1 MKDSI
6 VQISFGYKN
15 KIYIQIN
22 FVLNQNKVLQFMNVQ
37 NTSKVNFLSIDK
49 NHWLNKYLRGAPG
62 ARGRF
67 NGINKKYILIFYKSP
82 KKN

>member
-1 MKDSI
+1 MNKMKDSI

-15 KIYIQIN
+15 KTYIQIN

-37 NTSKVNFLSIDK
+37 NTSKVIFLSIDK
-49 NHWLNKYLRGAPG
+49 NHWLNKYSRS
-62 ARGRF
+62 
-67 NGINKKYILIFYKSP
+67 NVINKKYILVFYKSF

>member
-49 NHWLNKYLRGAPG
+49 NHWLNKYS
-62 ARGRF
+62 RF